1 MSNLFEKAYGSMM
14 GLAIGDS
21 LGFPAMYHRTSVLPT
36 RRRNRLWDFSRQTD
50 EYRINKFSLPFTH
63 AMDESILDFSGTDDT
78 EFAIISALTLINS
91 RDFSEAEFFEQ
102 WKKLVV
108 DHEQEVWSGIS
119 ERASIENIK
128 KGLGSPESGNDN
140 PHHFDDGA
148 VARAVPVGIKFH
160 GNPEKAAEI
169 AGRMASITNAADGV
183 YAAQAVAASI
193 AVAIEGASVHD
204 IVHEGLKFV
213 PEDTWLRRKINQA
226 LSILDSTGN
235 NGFAA
240 VPLWNHHIVNSIY
253 NYGNIAPE
261 TLAAAYA
268 IFLAAEGD
276 FEKGIQLSLMLP
288 KQADSMPAMVGALSG
303 AVNGIEKIPQT
314 WIDSIDTVKGFSIPH
329 LKGNTISETVKR
341 LIEG

>member
-1 MSNLFEKAYGSMM
+1 MSNHFDKAYGSML

-36 RRRNRLWDFSRQTD
+36 RRRNRLWDFSKQTD

-78 EFAIISALTLINS
+78 EFAIISALTLIDS
-91 RDFSEAEFFEQ
+91 EDFSEEEFFEQ

-108 DHEQEVWSGIS
+108 NHEAEIWSGIS
-119 ERASIENIK
+119 ERASIDNIK
-128 KGLGSPESGNDN
+128 KGLTTPASGNDN

-148 VARAVPVGIKFH
+148 VARAVPIGIKFH
-160 GNPEKAAEI
+160 GQPDQAAMITEK
-169 AGRMASITNAADGV
+169 MASITNAADGV
-183 YAAQAVAASI
+183 CAAKAMAASI
-193 AVAIEGASVHD
+193 AVAIEGAQVHD
-204 IVHEGLKFV
+204 IVQEGLKHV
-213 PEDTWLRRKINQA
+213 PENTWLKRKIEQA
-226 LSILDSTGN
+226 FSILESVGN

-240 VPLWNHHIVNSIY
+240 IPLLNQHIVNSIY

-268 IFLAAEGD
+268 IFSAAEGD

-303 AVNGIEKIPQT
+303 AVHGMEKIPQT
-314 WIDSIDTVKGFSIPH
+314 WMDSVDTLKGFSIPH
-329 LKGNTISETVKR
+329 LKGRTISETVKS